1 MPKRKEVKLTPQEQA
16 QSVAY
21 IAIAAAFVIAYLWAE
36 AALSIRPHPYHWIAA
51 FMVSSLIGGLAYGL
65 ALWQRKRRMRK

>member
-1 MPKRKEVKLTPQEQA
+1 MPKRKEVKLTSQEHA
-16 QSVAY
+16 QSIAY
-21 IAIAAAFVIAYLWAE
+21 IASAIALIISYLWAE

-51 FMVSSLIGGLAYGL
+51 FMVSALIGGLAYGL